1 MYIHL
6 KDGTGRLIT
15 KENVESELRDM
26 LEEYCG
32 REALNTFDY
41 FLELKTEDIS
51 EEIRKE
57 YEEFWST
64 PDDTD

>member
-32 REALNTFDY
+32 REALNAFDY